1 MSRNLSGD
9 QLEEAREAF
18 KLVDKNGTGS
28 IMSKEAPMVM
38 RAIGLEPSDDEIT
51 GMLEAAG
58 DSMTFD
64 TFLNLVGDKMN
75 VVVDNEDLRV
85 AFSVFDREGQEL
97 DVNYI
102 KSFNICIAGLA
113 QWSRA
118 QIHVG
123 KPRGETLL

>member
-75 VVVDNEDLRV
+75 VVVDNEELRV
-85 AFSVFDREGQEL
+85 AFSVFDREGQEAGRQL
-97 DVNYI
+97 D
-102 KSFNICIAGLA
+102 
-113 QWSRA
+113 
-118 QIHVG
+118 
-123 KPRGETLL
+123 

>member
-1 MSRNLSGD
+1 
-9 QLEEAREAF
+9 
-18 KLVDKNGTGS
+18 
-28 IMSKEAPMVM
+28 MSKEAPMVM

-64 TFLNLVGDKMN
+64 TFLNFVGDKMN

-97 DVNYI
+97 DVN
-102 KSFNICIAGLA
+102 
-113 QWSRA
+113 
-118 QIHVG
+118 
-123 KPRGETLL
+123 